1 MQVHITRRQAGRF
14 MGAALAAVGSA
25 GTARASSISKNAPFD
40 FKDPHDRIA
49 AYVKVRASLDGTP
62 RIYHYH
68 ADCFGI
74 PDGGAPRLLFR
85 REGLSVHRMV
95 INADRTAGLRYT
107 ECNYTLDNDGKPI
120 ESWINP
126 FTNASMPVKN
136 QAPSAGLK
144 VLITPE
150 GVTTPGVTLHPPSSS
165 ALLFSPP
172 VVSGN
177 RIWFTDDIMFFRTSA
192 DAANFQMAMARPGDI
207 QLTELITFESA
218 LDDVQN
224 PKLASA
230 PATATI
236 GAVVPWMPWMGMKT
250 TDGKDIPGRMM
261 LRYRCAKIR
270 SAADLPAWLSA
281 RVEKDYPGFIADPK
295 LEL

>member
-1 MQVHITRRQAGRF
+1 MPFFLTRRQAGS
-14 MGAALAAVGSA
+14 LLSA
-25 GTARASSISKNAPFD
+25 GLLSSSLSGHAQAAKTADYNFHDA
-40 FKDPHDRIA
+40 HDRIA
-49 AYVKVRASLDGTP
+49 AYVKVRASLDGKP

-85 REGLSVHRMV
+85 REGMSVHRMM
-95 INADRTAGLRYT
+95 INADRSASLRYT
-107 ECNYTLDNDGKPI
+107 ECNYTLDNEGAPI
-120 ESWINP
+120 DTWTNP
-126 FTNASMPVKN
+126 FTNAVVPVKN
-136 QAPSAGLK
+136 QAPAAGQK

-150 GVTTPGVTLHPPSSS
+150 GVTNPGMTLNPPSSS

-172 VVSGN
+172 VISGG

-207 QLTELITFESA
+207 QLTELITFEAA

-224 PKLASA
+224 PKLVSA

-250 TDGKDIPGRMM
+250 ADGNDIPGRMM
-261 LRYRCAKIR
+261 LRYRCRKLE
-270 SAADLPAWLSA
+270 SATELPAWLSA
-281 RVEKDYPGFIADPK
+281 RVEKDYPGFIANPK
-295 LEL
+295 LDL